1 MNKIIKKIRKRSRCA
16 RSKKGA
22 TLVELV
28 AVIAILAIISSSCLS
43 GMFAMTKV
51 AAHGNM
57 VSQSQRTCA
66 VLNQQL
72 SVYANT
78 ATELEV
84 YSSQPTFT
92 KYDSSTNP
100 DGFMNAQSGCGDKV
114 DMFVYADS
122 SRDNTIV
129 FASFDPTSTGVG
141 GYNVK
146 KITTIENVKQ
156 VDFKLKRLNITPGTD
171 KYLLEFTITTIYG
184 TQLKPYNY
192 RIDSGVVLN
201 NFTSTSTFNGL
212 SLDNVLS
219 ITTKNGATAASANH
233 LRIRTTNRDNVDRG

>member
-16 RSKKGA
+16 RSKKGS

-57 VSQSQRTCA
+57 VSQSQRTCS

-78 ATELEV
+78 ATALEG
-84 YSSQPTFT
+84 YTSMPTFT
-92 KYDSSTNP
+92 KYDSSNTG
-100 DGFMNAQSGCGDKV
+100 GFMNAKMGCGDKV
-114 DMFVYADS
+114 DMFIYADS
-122 SRDNTIV
+122 TRDNTIV
-129 FASFDPTSTGVG
+129 FAAFDPTSTGVG

-156 VDFKLKRLNITPGTD
+156 VDFKLKKLNLTSGGN

-192 RIDSGVVLN
+192 RIDSGIVLN
-201 NFTSTSTFNGL
+201 NFTSTSNFTNL
-212 SLDNVLS
+212 SLDGVFS
-219 ITTKNGATAASANH
+219 ITTKNGATAASPNH
-233 LRIRTTNRDNVDRG
+233 LRIRTTNRDNVNRG

>member
-16 RSKKGA
+16 RSKKGS

-78 ATELEV
+78 ATALEG
-84 YSSQPTFT
+84 YTSMPTFT
-92 KYDSSTNP
+92 KYDPATNP
-100 DGFMNAQSGCGDKV
+100 NGFMNAKMGCGDKV
-114 DMFVYADS
+114 DMFIYADS
-122 SRDNTIV
+122 ARDNTIV
-129 FASFDPTSTGVG
+129 FATFDPTSSGIG

-146 KITTIENVKQ
+146 KITTVENVKQ
-156 VDFKLKRLNITPGTD
+156 VDFKLKKLNLTTGGN

-184 TQLKPYNY
+184 TQSKPYNY

-201 NFTSTSTFNGL
+201 NFISTSTFDGL
-212 SLDNVLS
+212 TLDSVFS
-219 ITTKNGATAASANH
+219 ITTKNGATAASPNH
-233 LRIRTTNRDNVDRG
+233 LRIRTTNRDNVNRG

>member
-1 MNKIIKKIRKRSRCA
+1 MNKIFKKIRKRSRCA
-16 RSKKGA
+16 RSKRGS
-22 TLVELV
+22 TLVELI

-78 ATELEV
+78 ATALEG
-84 YSSQPTFT
+84 YTSLPTFT
-92 KYDSSTNP
+92 KYDSATNP
-100 DGFMNAQSGCGDKV
+100 NGFMNAKMGCGDKV
-114 DMFVYADS
+114 DMFIYADS
-122 SRDNTIV
+122 ASDNTIV
-129 FASFDPTSTGVG
+129 FATFNPTSSGVG

-146 KITTIENVKQ
+146 KITTVENVKQ
-156 VDFKLKRLNITPGTD
+156 VDFKLKKLNLTTGGN

-184 TQLKPYNY
+184 TQSKPYSY
-192 RIDSGVVLN
+192 QIDSGVVLN
-201 NFTSTSTFNGL
+201 NFTSSSKFDGL
-212 SLDNVLS
+212 SLDNVFS
-219 ITTKNGATAASANH
+219 ITTKNATTAASENH
-233 LRIRTTNRDNVDRG
+233 LRIRTTNRDNVNRG